1 VSHREG
7 AVVKAENNL
16 MQSFSRQDCINT
28 VLKSP
33 EAVAA
38 KDQQAWLDIF
48 ARYSLVEDPVGSAP
62 HVSGAFDRKMG
73 SRGNGPLQR
82 FHSTFIAPYEIIF
95 HVDRDVVAGLLVVRD
110 LTIEIRMSAKVVV
123 HVPMHLVYELIE
135 ERGELKIFRLAAHWE
150 MIPSVNQQ
158 MSYGWASVTAG
169 LLTGLRMLRF
179 LGLGGAVGFMRAVK
193 SVGEEGKRNVD
204 TFIRF
209 LNGGNTQGLL
219 SLMADGSAVLLSG
232 ERVTVT
238 QLVAAGLSVSTGKI
252 LSSGNYVSASCRASS
267 SEGELHGVVFFE
279 FNMKDKKLFDV
290 SLYLE

>member
-1 VSHREG
+1 
-7 AVVKAENNL
+7 
-16 MQSFSRQDCINT
+16 MQGFSRQDCINT

-48 ARYSLVEDPVGSAP
+48 ARYSLVEDPVGSTP
-62 HVSGAFDRKMG
+62 HVSGVFDRIVG
-73 SRGNGPLQR
+73 RRGNGPLQR
-82 FHSTFIAPYEIIF
+82 FHNTFIAPYEIIF

-135 ERGELKIFRLAAHWE
+135 EGGELKIFRLAAHWE

-169 LLTGLRMLRF
+169 LLAGLRMLRF
-179 LGLGGAVGFMRAVK
+179 LGLGGTVGFMRAAK
-193 SVGEEGKRNVD
+193 SVGGEGKRNVD

-209 LNGGNTQGLL
+209 VNGGNAEGLL
-219 SLMADGSAVLLSG
+219 SLIGDGGSVLLSG
-232 ERVTVT
+232 ERVAAT
-238 QLVAAGLSVSTGKI
+238 QLVAAGLSISTGKI
-252 LSSGNYVSASCRASS
+252 LSSGNYVSASCRVSS
-267 SEGELHGVVFFE
+267 SEGELQGVVFFE
-279 FNMKDKKLFDV
+279 FDMKNKKLCDV
-290 SLYLE
+290 SFYLEAP

>member
-1 VSHREG
+1 
-7 AVVKAENNL
+7 

-48 ARYSLVEDPVGSAP
+48 AGYSLVEDPVGSVP
-62 HVSGAFDRKMG
+62 HVSGVFDRNMG
-73 SRGNGPLQR
+73 RRGNGPLQR
-82 FHSTFIAPYEIIF
+82 FYNTFIAPYEIIF

-135 ERGELKIFRLAAHWE
+135 EGGELKIFRLAAHWE

-179 LGLGGAVGFMRAVK
+179 LGLGGTVGFMRAAK
-193 SVGEEGKRNVD
+193 SVGAEGKRNAD

-209 LNGGNTQGLL
+209 VNGGNAEGLL
-219 SLMADGSAVLLSG
+219 SLMGGGGSVLLSG
-232 ERVTVT
+232 ERVAAT
-238 QLVAAGLSVSTGKI
+238 QLVAAGLSISTGKI
-252 LSSGNYVSASCRASS
+252 LSSGNYVSASCRVSS
-267 SEGELHGVVFFE
+267 SEGELQGVVFFE
-279 FNMKDKKLFDV
+279 FDMKNKKLCDV
-290 SLYLE
+290 SFYLEAP

>member
-1 VSHREG
+1 MKV
-7 AVVKAENNL
+7 ENKL
-16 MQSFSRQDCINT
+16 MQSFNRQDCINT

-48 ARYSLVEDPVGSAP
+48 ARYCLVEDPVGSAP
-62 HVSGAFDRKMG
+62 HISGVFDRKMG
-73 SRGNGPLQR
+73 RRGNGPLQR
-82 FHSTFIAPYEIIF
+82 FHNTFIAPYEIIF

-150 MIPSVNQQ
+150 MTPSVNQQ

-169 LLTGLRMLRF
+169 LLTGFRMLRF
-179 LGLGGAVGFMRAVK
+179 LGLGGTVGFMRAVK
-193 SVGEEGKRNVD
+193 SVGEEGKRDVD
-204 TFIRF
+204 AFIRF
-209 LNGGNTQGLL
+209 VNGGNSEGLL
-219 SLMADGSAVLLSG
+219 SLMVDGSSVLLSG

-238 QLVAAGLSVSTGKI
+238 QLVAAGLSISTGKI
-252 LSSGNYVSASCRASS
+252 LSSGNYVSASCRATSI
-267 SEGELHGVVFFE
+267 EGELQGVVFFE
-279 FNMKDKKLFDV
+279 FNMKNKKICDV
-290 SLYLE
+290 IFYLEAP